1 MFTFTLNV
9 MVTDSEGRWIS
20 KPVSVVCSG
29 LTWTHREIT
38 CEEDY
43 MEVRKI
49 TLTDFLSS
57 YVEIMWFKGVL

>member
-1 MFTFTLNV
+1 MFFVFQNDEAFTFTLNV
-9 MVTDSEGRWIS
+9 VVADAAGRWIS

-43 MEVRKI
+43 MEVIKI
-49 TLTDFLSS
+49 LPYLTFS
-57 YVEIMWFKGVL
+57 